1 MMQMNAPLRDMTFRT
16 EPTQNLRR
24 QARLSGMRTLLEDG
38 VEKAL
43 KGTTTLEEVLRVTQH
58 DISD

>member
-1 MMQMNAPLRDMTFRT
+1 MQMNAPLRDMTFRT

-38 VEKAL
+38 VEKAV

-58 DISD
+58 DIGD